1 LTPKVATMPVPRC
14 LSLLIAG
21 APLLMGMQAEPPAQ
35 KPPAESSPAPA
46 QAPWSIQLVPAPAD
60 APKDPHWTLEA
71 YRQDAETLIWD
82 FAKRAHITVTMLDRA
97 PTLVDLYFTNFNTDK
112 AFRAILKAADLDCV
126 KNEDGYYVG
135 LPIDL
140 KLRFPTPEDKVV
152 DATYRCRRI
161 GAASLAETLTKLFG
175 DAEFR
180 VWSGPEFLTPA
191 VESVSSG
198 SDGDSGIRALTATAK
213 DYRTHDVVFSGPPA
227 LVARALSLA
236 RKLDRPRKQ
245 VRVNIRVV
253 QMTTNAARNLGV
265 TWMQS
270 LNLQANEVPNA
281 NATTNA
287 NNSALGLQGS
297 GLTVGKFTHSVLS
310 INATL
315 NAMEQTGDS
324 KTIANPTLLVL
335 DGEKSFILSGTKYIL
350 PQISTKDATGQSVY
364 TTTTEKLGLY
374 LQVGVQVG
382 LDDDMV
388 LSIYPQVTSLNGYT
402 TINTIQYPIINTIEE
417 QATVRA
423 VKGDVIVLGGLKKD
437 ISGDQKNGVP
447 GLANLP
453 LLGKLFSADSKTA
466 QTEELMFF
474 LTPEIVQDK
483 ERPLDI
489 QMSFTEG
496 PGKPA
501 W

>member
-1 LTPKVATMPVPRC
+1 MPKTAMPIRC

-21 APLLMGMQAEPPAQ
+21 APLLMGMRLEPPAQ
-35 KPPAESSPAPA
+35 APPAESSPSPA
-46 QAPWSIQLVPAPAD
+46 QAPWSIELVPAPAD

-71 YRQDAETLIWD
+71 YRQDAETLIWE

-112 AFRAILKAADLDCV
+112 AFKAILRAADLDV
-126 KNEDGYYVG
+126 VHNEDGYFVG

-140 KLRFPTPEDKVV
+140 KLRFPDPEDKVV

-161 GAASLAETLTKLFG
+161 GAASLAETLTKILG
-175 DAEFR
+175 DAEFKAW
-180 VWSGPEFLTPA
+180 VGPEFLTPA
-191 VESVSSG
+191 VEKVETG
-198 SDGDSGIRALTATAK
+198 SDSGIRPLTATDK
-213 DYRTHDVVFSGPPA
+213 NFRTHDVVFSGPPA
-227 LVARALSLA
+227 LVARAMSIA

-253 QMTTNAARNLGV
+253 QMTTNAAKNLGV
-265 TWMQS
+265 AWMQS

-281 NATTNA
+281 NATTSA
-287 NNSALGLQGS
+287 NNSSLGQQGS

-310 INATL
+310 VNATL
-315 NAMEQTGDS
+315 NAMEQTGAS
-324 KTIANPTLLVL
+324 RTVANPTLLVL

-350 PQISTKDATGQSVY
+350 PQISTKDSTGQSVY

-402 TINTIQYPIINTIEE
+402 TINTVQYPIITTIEE

-453 LLGKLFSADSKTA
+453 LLGKLFSADSKTGE
-466 QTEELMFF
+466 TEELMFF
-474 LTPEIVQDK
+474 LTPEIVPDK
-483 ERPLDI
+483 DRPLDI